1 MFLKFAQM
9 VRPSSKLL
17 KWHVIKYNVKV
28 FRKKNMWTTLKAQGN
43 QFYFTKYVYIL

>member
-17 KWHVIKYNVKV
+17 NRHVIKYNVKV
-28 FRKKNMWTTLKAQGN
+28 VRKKNMWTTLKTQGN
-43 QFYFTKYVYIL
+43 QVYFAKYVYRL